1 VLLTIANYGTLVF
14 LEICIWMFLPLVY
27 TTPIPLGGLGL
38 DPMRMGSCMAVWGIL
53 RGILQLTVFH
63 RILNFLGLRRTFIA
77 LISGLVPSF
86 LLFPING
93 THVQYAGTDFV
104 LWALVVIQLVC
115 SIGVCMAYGTQWPLS
130 LMHATGHLN
139 ASLSG
144 CTFIYISS
152 AAPIGMLGA
161 TNGLAQTVASAQR
174 AIGPAIAASLFSFSL
189 EKNIMGGYGVFY
201 ALTLCS
207 LGALWLASRL
217 PPDGWKGLE

>member
-1 VLLTIANYGTLVF
+1 
-14 LEICIWMFLPLVY
+14 MFLPLVY

-115 SIGVCMAYGTQWPLS
+115 SIGVCMAYGTQRPLSGS
-130 LMHATGHLN
+130 LMHAAGHLN

-161 TNGLAQTVASAQR
+161 TNGLAQTVASVQR